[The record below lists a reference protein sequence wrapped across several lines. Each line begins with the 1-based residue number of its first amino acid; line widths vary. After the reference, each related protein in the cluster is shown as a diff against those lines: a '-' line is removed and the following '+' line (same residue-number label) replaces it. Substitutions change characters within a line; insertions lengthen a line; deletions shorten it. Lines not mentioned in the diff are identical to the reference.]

1 MIMEIP
7 QKKDIVSREDIETL
21 VDSFYK
27 KVIKDDTIGYFFNKV
42 VKLDW
47 EKHIP
52 IMYDFWETTL
62 FHQAIY
68 KGNPMKI
75 HVDLHA
81 QEPLKKVHFDQWLS
95 IFNETVDELFQGEK
109 ANLAKTRALSIA
121 TIMQIKIHQDSG
133 KKI

>member
-1 MIMEIP
+1 MVR
-7 QKKDIVSREDIETL
+7 KKDIEGRQDIEKL
-21 VDSFYK
+21 VDSFYQ
-27 KVIKDDTIGYFFNKV
+27 KVIKDDTIGYIFNDV

-75 HVDLHA
+75 HVDLNA
-81 QEPLKKVHFDQWLS
+81 KETLKKDHFDQWLAM
-95 IFNETVDELFQGEK
+95 FNETVDELFHGEK
-109 ANLAKTRALSIA
+109 ASLAKTRALSIA
-121 TIMQIKIHQDSG
+121 TVMQIKIHQNPG
-133 KKI
+133 K

>member
-1 MIMEIP
+1 MEIP
-7 QKKDIVSREDIETL
+7 QKKDIISREDIETL
-21 VDSFYK
+21 IDSFYK
-27 KVIKDDTIGYFFNKV
+27 KVIKDDTIGYFFNEV

-62 FHQAIY
+62 FHSAIY

-81 QEPLKKVHFDQWLS
+81 KVPLKKAHFDQWLS
-95 IFNETVDELFQGEK
+95 MFNETVDELYYGEK

-121 TIMQIKIHQDSG
+121 TVMQIKIHQTSE
-133 KKI
+133 K

>member
-1 MIMEIP
+1 MEIP
-7 QKKDIVSREDIETL
+7 QKKDIISREDIETL
-21 VDSFYK
+21 IDSFYK
-27 KVIKDDTIGYFFNKV
+27 KVIKDDTIGYFFNEV

-62 FHQAIY
+62 FHSAIY

-75 HVDLHA
+75 HVDLHNKV
-81 QEPLKKVHFDQWLS
+81 PLKKAHFDQWLS
-95 IFNETVDELFQGEK
+95 MFNETVDELYYGEK

-121 TIMQIKIHQDSG
+121 TVMQIKIHQTSE
-133 KKI
+133 K

>member
-1 MIMEIP
+1 ML
-7 QKKDIVSREDIETL
+7 QKKDIENRKDIEML
-21 VDSFYK
+21 VDAFYT
-27 KVIKDDTIGYFFNKV
+27 KVIKDETIGYIFNEV

-62 FHQAIY
+62 FHKAIY

-75 HVDLHA
+75 HVDLNVKE
-81 QEPLKKVHFDQWLS
+81 QLKKAHFDQWLAL
-95 IFNETVDELFQGEK
+95 FNETVDELFDGEM

-121 TIMQIKIHQDSG
+121 TIMQIKIHQAS
-133 KKI
+133 